1 MKKLYGQEAL
11 QLIETQLEEHQEG
24 IRGLFAPY
32 DKVHMV
38 EMLHDEIRAI
48 EEFINIPL
56 FQIADDTIVH
66 QLRAT
71 SLSFQEF
78 EVNSIKV
85 MRLLQPFLQQDVL
98 HRYLFTFTRISAIA
112 NAFKLNGEPHASV
125 ASELG
130 TIGRAVDYF
139 QSRRRH
145 LVTLFYSAAA
155 MCSGREKID
164 SHDVLN
170 VFLPAIEQS
179 CSAITGFHYK
189 RVMFDILDDFHLT
202 LDDHGALASYD
213 YQVLDKGFMEPERA
227 SILALVRE
235 RSSQIDFPES
245 THMTGNGRVFSAKEL
260 RSNAKVLQAVYQQ
273 FELGDA
279 QFSELVEL
287 INIFS
292 RHCRDGYFIE
302 IDKARFNRILQK
314 QKQLPIQELERILVN
329 RPSRDYAKNSNSY
342 EPFVENDNHFISNVN
357 LLNRFLY
364 DFKNRHL
371 ESRRRF
377 QIHAGFIFEDM
388 IKRELEEMGFDVKGI
403 KRIRRQEFDV
413 VTTCDSVI
421 YNFQCKNN
429 YIDLAKVE
437 TDRKLFVR
445 YNNSRVHY
453 YRGALK
459 KERQRQREEL
469 LKEKLGLND
478 VEHYVISRFPVICND
493 TNIINYNQINK
504 LKQIVN
510 STAI

>member
-1 MKKLYGQEAL
+1 MKKLYGQDAL
-11 QLIETQLEEHQEG
+11 TLIETQLEEHQEG
-24 IRGLFAPY
+24 IRALFAPY
-32 DKVHMV
+32 DKVHTV
-38 EMLHDEIRAI
+38 AMLHDEIRAI
-48 EEFINIPL
+48 EEFINIPI
-56 FQIADDTIVH
+56 FQISDDSVVQ

-71 SLSFQEF
+71 SLSSQEF
-78 EVNSIKV
+78 KVNSMQV
-85 MRLLQPFLQQDVL
+85 MHLLEPFLQKDVL
-98 HRYLFTFTRISAIA
+98 HRYLFTLTRISGIA
-112 NAFKLNGEPHASV
+112 NAFRLHGHASV

-155 MCSGREKID
+155 MCIGRQKID

-170 VFLPAIEQS
+170 VFLPVIEHS
-179 CSAITGFHYK
+179 CIAITGFHYK
-189 RVMFDILDDFHLT
+189 RAMLDILDDFHLT
-202 LDDHGALASYD
+202 VDDHGALASYD
-213 YQVLDKGFMEPERA
+213 YQVLDNGFMEPERA
-227 SILALVRE
+227 SIMALVRE
-235 RSSQIDFPES
+235 RSSQIDFPET

-302 IDKARFNRILQK
+302 IDKVRFNRILQK
-314 QKQLPIQELERILVN
+314 QKQFSQQELKRILVN
-329 RPSRDYAKNSNSY
+329 HPSQDYAKNSNSY
-342 EPFVENDNHFISNVN
+342 EPFVESGGRFISNVN

-371 ESRRRF
+371 GRQRRF

-388 IKRELEEMGFDVKGI
+388 IKRDLEEIGFEVKDI
-403 KRIRRQEFDV
+403 KRIGRKEFDV
-413 VTTCDSVI
+413 VTTFDSVI

-437 TDRKLFVR
+437 TDGKLFVR

-453 YRGALK
+453 YRGALR
-459 KERQRQREEL
+459 KEHEREEL
-469 LKEKLGLND
+469 LKEKLGLD
-478 VEHYVISRFPVICND
+478 HVEHYVISRFPVICKD
-493 TNIINYNQINK
+493 ANIINYNQIYK
-504 LKQIVN
+504 LKQIVTKAN
-510 STAI
+510 STVI

>member
-1 MKKLYGQEAL
+1 MKKLYGQDAL
-11 QLIETQLEEHQEG
+11 TLIETQLEEHQEG

-38 EMLHDEIRAI
+38 AMLHDEIRAI

-56 FQIADDTIVH
+56 CQISDDSIVQ
-66 QLRAT
+66 QLGAT
-71 SLSFQEF
+71 SLSSQEF
-78 EVNSIKV
+78 QVNSMQV
-85 MRLLQPFLQQDVL
+85 MHLLQPVLQKDVL
-98 HRYLFTFTRISAIA
+98 RRYLFTLTRVCGVAHGFKETGGPYA
-112 NAFKLNGEPHASV
+112 NV

-145 LVTLFYSAAA
+145 LVTLFYSAAV

-164 SHDVLN
+164 SHDVLT

-179 CSAITGFHYK
+179 CSAIIGFHYK
-189 RVMFDILDDFHLT
+189 RAMFDILDDFHLIV
-202 LDDHGALASYD
+202 DDHGALASYD
-213 YQVLDKGFMEPERA
+213 YQPLDKGFMEPERA
-227 SILALVRE
+227 SIMALVTE

-260 RSNAKVLQAVYQQ
+260 RSNAKVLQSAYQQ
-273 FELGDA
+273 FGLDDA

-287 INIFS
+287 INTFS

-302 IDKARFNRILQK
+302 IDKVRFNRILQK
-314 QKQLPIQELERILVN
+314 QKQISQQELKRILVN
-329 RPSRDYAKNSNSY
+329 HPSQDYAKNSNSY
-342 EPFVENDNHFISNVN
+342 EPFVESGGRFISNVN

-371 ESRRRF
+371 GRQRRF

-388 IKRELEEMGFDVKGI
+388 IKRDLEEIGFDVKDI
-403 KRIRRQEFDV
+403 KRIGRKEFDV
-413 VTTCDSVI
+413 VTTFDGVI

-453 YRGALK
+453 YRGALR
-459 KERQRQREEL
+459 KEHEREEL
-469 LKEKLGLND
+469 LKEKLGLD
-478 VEHYVISRFPVICND
+478 HVEHYVISRFPVICKD
-493 TNIINYNQINK
+493 ANIINYNQINK